1 MHVIRGASSARAVFV
16 PQTQAR
22 VSPDLSLSQSES
34 STLSVH
40 VAKRHQEVEDLRPVW
55 QQWTNGLDTDI
66 DYFLQNQRNDWTI
79 LYPYVISIWND
90 EIPLAILVAHVKSRR
105 ASTIVSMVRIQGPR
119 DRDPTP
125 KVNGGSRAY
134 QHHLAGPWKAA

>member
-1 MHVIRGASSARAVFV
+1 MRGTSSAREVFV
-16 PQTQAR
+16 PQTQAGG
-22 VSPDLSLSQSES
+22 SPDLTLSQSENA
-34 STLSVH
+34 TLSVH

-79 LYPYVISIWND
+79 LHPYVISVWSD

-105 ASTIVSMVRIQGPR
+105 ASTIVSMVQIPGPR
-119 DRDPTP
+119 VR
-125 KVNGGSRAY
+125 
-134 QHHLAGPWKAA
+134 L